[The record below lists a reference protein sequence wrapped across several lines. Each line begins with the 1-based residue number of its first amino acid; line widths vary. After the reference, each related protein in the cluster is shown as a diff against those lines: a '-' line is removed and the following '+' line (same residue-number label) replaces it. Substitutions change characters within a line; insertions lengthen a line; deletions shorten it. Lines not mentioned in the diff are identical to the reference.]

1 MDVYK
6 WYRAE
11 RRLYERHVPVLP
23 QLIKGAIRILRGG
36 IPYQCQIG
44 EGTVLGYQAL
54 GMVIHKRAV
63 IGEHC
68 HIGQNVTIGGT
79 GGKEGV
85 PVIGNRVFIGC
96 NAVVL
101 GPITVGDESTIG
113 AGAVVTKDVPA
124 NCVVAGVPARIVKK
138 MPRFTRVCR
147 E

>member
-1 MDVYK
+1 M
-6 WYRAE
+6 
-11 RRLYERHVPVLP
+11 
-23 QLIKGAIRILRGG
+23 
-36 IPYQCQIG
+36 
-44 EGTVLGYQAL
+44 LGYQAL

-68 HIGQNVTIGGT
+68 RIGQNVTIGGT